1 MLLLCIFLMTGKMT
15 GYRIT
20 QNSTTVF
27 FGNISSETVSVLFP
41 VVRYFCGQCLT
52 STKRLN
58 SIKKKDNHSLPD
70 SFSFLNNLNTLTKLH
85 YRVIVDV
92 FQECKIFTPIYD
104 LKLTHFFLSTICP
117 LEYRFA
123 TMQWDVHT
131 NLIYCI
137 EHLRAMAAVK

>member
-41 VVRYFCGQCLT
+41 VVRYFCSQCLT

-104 LKLTHFFLSTICP
+104 LKLIHFFLSTIYP
-117 LEYRFA
+117 LDYRFA
-123 TMQWDVHT
+123 TMQ
-131 NLIYCI
+131 
-137 EHLRAMAAVK
+137 

>member
-27 FGNISSETVSVLFP
+27 FGNISSESVSVLFP
-41 VVRYFCGQCLT
+41 VVRYFCSQCLT
-52 STKRLN
+52 FTKRLN

-117 LEYRFA
+117 LDYRFA
-123 TMQWDVHT
+123 TMQ
-131 NLIYCI
+131 
-137 EHLRAMAAVK
+137 

>member
-41 VVRYFCGQCLT
+41 VVRYFCSQCLT

-104 LKLTHFFLSTICP
+104 LKLIHFFLSTICP
-117 LEYRFA
+117 LDYRFA
-123 TMQWDVHT
+123 TMQ
-131 NLIYCI
+131 
-137 EHLRAMAAVK
+137 